1 MKRWLLKTE
10 PSEFSFD
17 DLVRDGR
24 AIWDGIANALAL
36 QNLRQFAP
44 DDELII
50 YHTGSERRAVGL
62 ARVRRGPFADPGRN
76 DPKLAV
82 VEIEPLRALTR
93 PVTLDQIKA
102 DPVFARWDLLKIS
115 RLSVV
120 PIPDPVWRRL
130 MKLAGRPAKD
140 GSGGFTPR

>member
-24 AIWDGIANALAL
+24 ATWDGIRNALAL
-36 QNLRQFAP
+36 QNLRQFVTG
-44 DDELII
+44 DELII
-50 YHTGSERRAVGL
+50 YHTGSERRAVGI
-62 ARVRRGPFADPGRN
+62 ARVIGDPFADPGKN
-76 DPKLAV
+76 DPRLAV
-82 VEIEPLRALTR
+82 VAIEPLRAL
-93 PVTLDQIKA
+93 PSSVTLEQIKA
-102 DPVFARWDLLKIS
+102 DPVFAGWDLLRIS

-130 MKLAGRPAKD
+130 MQLAGRKA
-140 GSGGFTPR
+140 